1 MGRKGGAP
9 HAGWG
14 RRERMYEGGSKDEA
28 FTAVRAPHLPLKVTE
43 MGRVVS

>member
-1 MGRKGGAP
+1 
-9 HAGWG
+9 
-14 RRERMYEGGSKDEA
+14 MYEGGSKDEA